1 MDKTRL
7 SIGDCLFE
15 AMESFA
21 LKIQTIANRDP
32 DATGE
37 LACLYSGISGID
49 ECVKVLTL
57 HDYLSESDI
66 KRLNIEIK
74 RLYTLCIPV

>member
-15 AMESFA
+15 AMENFA
-21 LKIQTIANRDP
+21 LKIQTIVKRDP
-32 DATGE
+32 DDTGE

-49 ECVKVLTL
+49 ECVTVLTS
-57 HDYLSESDI
+57 HDYLSESDME
-66 KRLNIEIK
+66 RLNIEIK
-74 RLYTLCIPV
+74 RLYTLCSPV

>member
-7 SIGDCLFE
+7 SISDCLFE
-15 AMESFA
+15 AMENFA
-21 LKIQTIANRDP
+21 LKIKTIANRDP
-32 DATGE
+32 DDTGE

-49 ECVKVLTL
+49 ECVKSLTS

-66 KRLNIEIK
+66 EQLYIEIK
-74 RLYTLCIPV
+74 RLYTLCSPV

>member
-32 DATGE
+32 DDTGE

-49 ECVKVLTL
+49 ECVKALRS
-57 HDYLSESDI
+57 HDYLSESDME
-66 KRLNIEIK
+66 RLDIEIK
-74 RLYTLCIPV
+74 RLYTLCTPV